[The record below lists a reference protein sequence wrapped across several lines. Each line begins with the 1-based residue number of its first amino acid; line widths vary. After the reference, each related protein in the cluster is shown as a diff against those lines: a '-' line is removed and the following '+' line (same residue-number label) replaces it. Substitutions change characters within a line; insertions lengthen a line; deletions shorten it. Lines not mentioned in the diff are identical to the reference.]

1 MSTVTGGGGSDV
13 YIIQSDGGKTIID
26 NFAEDSKHDIVVIN
40 VDYRNVKCHQTRNDL
55 DVTYSK
61 SHHIQIKSGFSASD
75 YYIVKK
81 TCLDVQINN
90 ADSREKI
97 DLLFIEEQFPNLQSR
112 KGERGLKLMSRHGTP
127 TIQYSKMVR
136 FKGEPA
142 SCHKN
147 FRWNNVANKQ

>member
-81 TCLDVQINN
+81 TCLDVQIKN
-90 ADSREKI
+90 ADSRENLI
-97 DLLFIEEQFPNLQSR
+97 YCLL
-112 KGERGLKLMSRHGTP
+112 
-127 TIQYSKMVR
+127 
-136 FKGEPA
+136 
-142 SCHKN
+142 KN
-147 FRWNNVANKQ
+147 SFQIYNHEKAKEV